1 MPVHACVQPLTR
13 KHKGQRV
20 VICGHKKETIG
31 VRGAGSVGG
40 NGCMKGK
47 DTDFGF
53 GRTKYLAVGP
63 PGRGDGDV
71 TPRPDALQG

>member
-1 MPVHACVQPLTR
+1 M
-13 KHKGQRV
+13 
-20 VICGHKKETIG
+20 
-31 VRGAGSVGG
+31 RGAGSIGG
-40 NGCMKGK
+40 NGCVKGK